1 MALTRESFPVLQEL
15 AYLNAGS
22 VGPLA
27 TEVVEAGAAEEQRA
41 LREGRGG
48 HAAFERLL
56 DARERA
62 RTLLAELVH
71 AEPAQVALTSS
82 TTDGCQIVLAGLD
95 LGPDDEIVTTDAEHF
110 GLLGPVHASGARV
123 RVARTEGRG
132 GEDAVAAIAAEVGP
146 RTRLLAVS
154 EVFWTTG
161 NRVAVGELRRT
172 TGVPVLVDGA
182 QSAGAIEVD
191 ATEVDFLT
199 ISIQKW
205 LCGPDAAGAL
215 VVRDP
220 DALRVARPTYFSQT
234 AYEADGAFTVREGAA
249 RFDSVLWGAPATAAV
264 VAALEGRPADAAARL
279 HAAAANCVALLRD
292 RVELLTGDDAAGL
305 VAWRDTDAAATVER
319 LGEAGVVVRDLPG
332 RDSVRASCGW
342 WTSDDDLQR
351 LAAAL

>member
-1 MALTRESFPVLQEL
+1 MALTRESFPVLRAI

-27 TEVVEAGAAEEQRA
+27 TEVVQAGAAEQQRA

-48 HAAFERLL
+48 HAAFVRLL
-56 DARERA
+56 EARERA
-62 RTLLAELVH
+62 RTLLAELVN

-132 GEDAVAAIAAEVGP
+132 GEEGLAAIAAEIGP
-146 RTRLLAVS
+146 STRLLAVS

-161 NRVAVGELRRT
+161 DRLPVGELRRR
-172 TGVPVLVDGA
+172 TGIPVLVDGA
-182 QSAGAIEVD
+182 QSAGAIDVE

-199 ISIQKW
+199 VSIQKW
-205 LCGPDAAGAL
+205 LCGPDATGAL
-215 VVRDP
+215 VVREP

-234 AYEADGAFTVREGAA
+234 AYEPDGSFTLREGAA
-249 RFDSVLWGAPATAAV
+249 RFDSVLWGAPSTAAV
-264 VAALEGRPADAAARL
+264 VAALEGRPADATARL
-279 HAAAANCVALLRD
+279 HAAAARCKELVGT
-292 RVELLTGDDAAGL
+292 RVDLVTGDDGAGL
-305 VAWRDTDAAATVER
+305 VAWRDADAAATVER
-319 LGEAGVVVRDLPG
+319 LADAGVLVRDLPG
-332 RDSVRASCGW
+332 LDSVRASCGW
-342 WTSDDDLQR
+342 WTSEDDLQR